1 MEIGDAAASNQRQNI
16 PARGIISTT
25 RVFGILGRCELKS
38 GSRDKFDRLVTQF
51 METARKEPGGL
62 IAYSCQPVSGLAESL
77 VVFELYADHLAFIQ
91 FCQRQDIRGLIETRD
106 ALLAE
111 PRRAEFLED
120 PIGGCLLY
128 FGHR

>member
-1 MEIGDAAASNQRQNI
+1 MEIGDAAASNQRHNI
-16 PARGIISTT
+16 PAWGIISTT
-25 RVFGILGRCELKS
+25 SVFGILSRCELKS

-51 METARKEPGGL
+51 ETARKEPGGL
-62 IAYSCQPVSGLAESL
+62 IAYSCPPVSGLAESL

-91 FCQRQDIRGLIETRD
+91 FGQRQDIRGLIETRD

-111 PRRAEFLED
+111 PRRVEFLED
-120 PIGGCLLY
+120 PIGGSLLY